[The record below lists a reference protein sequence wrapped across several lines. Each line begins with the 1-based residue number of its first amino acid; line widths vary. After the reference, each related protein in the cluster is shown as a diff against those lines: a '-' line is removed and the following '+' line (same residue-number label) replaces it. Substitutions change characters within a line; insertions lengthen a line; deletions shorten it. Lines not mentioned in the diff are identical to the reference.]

1 MRRIAPSPLSGASD
15 RLGWA
20 GLQAGLQAA
29 RFRGIGTCE
38 INVPPQAQHA
48 LILIFRS
55 PEQLDVRFEGVKR
68 DIPPPPGSMLLVPA
82 HSAVRWRWS
91 GSKDSL
97 HIFLEPSLI
106 ARVAAESF
114 ELDPSRTEILPLH
127 GLNVPELRAAMLA
140 VNAELMAGG
149 AGGPLVIESLANAPS
164 GRKP

>member
-114 ELDPSRTEILPLH
+114 ELDWRYCRST
-127 GLNVPELRAAMLA
+127 A
-140 VNAELMAGG
+140 
-149 AGGPLVIESLANAPS
+149 
-164 GRKP
+164 